1 MVSAR
6 RFWGVELLVIRHA
19 LPEAEVRSDGPAD
32 PPLSALGL
40 QQAEA
45 TAEFLAGEVVD
56 AIVTSTMR
64 RAIQTGQPLADR
76 LGLIPER
83 LDGLRESD
91 HRRSSYTPAEDM
103 DVDHEVVQRYL
114 ADPLSMFDDGYDAF
128 RNSITAAFDSLVA
141 DNRGRAVAVFCHS
154 TVIGVYLQTL
164 LGHDD
169 PFALISDYC
178 GISRIIASST
188 GVRTL
193 RSVNETAHVRH
204 LA

>member
-1 MVSAR
+1 M
-6 RFWGVELLVIRHA
+6 ELLVIRHA

-32 PPLSALGL
+32 PPLSALGI

-45 TAEFLAGEVVD
+45 TAEFLADETVD

-76 LGLIPER
+76 LGLTLKR
-83 LDGLRESD
+83 LDGLKESD

-103 DVDHEVVQRYL
+103 DADHEVIREFME
-114 ADPLSMFDDGYDAF
+114 DPHRMFSDGYEPF
-128 RNSITAAFDSLVA
+128 RDRVQKTFDEIVA
-141 DNRGRAVAVFCHS
+141 SQRGRTVAVFCHS
-154 TVIGVYLQTL
+154 MVASVYIQTL
-164 LGHDD
+164 LGHDN

-178 GISRIIASST
+178 GISRISASST

-193 RSVNETAHVRH
+193 RSVNETAHLRH
-204 LA
+204 LV

>member
-1 MVSAR
+1 M
-6 RFWGVELLVIRHA
+6 ELLVIRHA

-45 TAEFLAGEVVD
+45 TAEFLADETVD

-76 LGLIPER
+76 LGLTLKR
-83 LDGLRESD
+83 LDGLKESD

-103 DVDHEVVQRYL
+103 DADHEVIREFME
-114 ADPLSMFDDGYDAF
+114 DPLRMFSDGYEPF
-128 RNSITAAFDSLVA
+128 RDRVQKTFDEIVA
-141 DNRGRAVAVFCHS
+141 SQRGRTVAVFCHS
-154 TVIGVYLQTL
+154 MVASVYIQTL
-164 LGHDD
+164 LGHDN

-178 GISRIIASST
+178 GISRISASST

-193 RSVNETAHVRH
+193 RSVNETAHLRH
-204 LA
+204 LV

>member
-1 MVSAR
+1 M
-6 RFWGVELLVIRHA
+6 ELLVIRHA

-45 TAEFLAGEVVD
+45 TAEFLADETVD

-76 LGLIPER
+76 LGLTLKR
-83 LDGLRESD
+83 LDGLKESD

-103 DVDHEVVQRYL
+103 DADHEVIREFME
-114 ADPLSMFDDGYDAF
+114 DPHRMFSDGYEPF
-128 RNSITAAFDSLVA
+128 RDRVQKTFDEIVA
-141 DNRGRAVAVFCHS
+141 SQRGRTVAVFCHS
-154 TVIGVYLQTL
+154 MVASVYIQTL

-178 GISRIIASST
+178 GISRISASST

-193 RSVNETAHVRH
+193 RSVNETAHLRH
-204 LA
+204 LV

>member
-1 MVSAR
+1 M
-6 RFWGVELLVIRHA
+6 ELLVIRHA

-32 PPLSALGL
+32 PPLSPLGL

-45 TAEFLAGEVVD
+45 TAEFLADEMVD

-64 RAIQTGQPLADR
+64 RAIQTAQPLVDR

-83 LDGLRESD
+83 LDGLKESD
-91 HRRSSYTPAEDM
+91 HRRSNYTPAEDM
-103 DVDHEVVQRYL
+103 DADHEVVREFME
-114 ADPLSMFDDGYDAF
+114 DPLRMFSDGYEPFRDRVQKTFDD
-128 RNSITAAFDSLVA
+128 IVAAQ
-141 DNRGRAVAVFCHS
+141 RGRTVAVFCHS
-154 TVIGVYLQTL
+154 MVASVYIQTL

-178 GISRIIASST
+178 GISRITASST

-193 RSVNETAHVRH
+193 RSVNETAHLRH

>member
-1 MVSAR
+1 
-6 RFWGVELLVIRHA
+6 VELLVIRHA

-32 PPLSALGL
+32 PPLSPLGL

-45 TAEFLAGEVVD
+45 TAEFLADEMVD

-64 RAIQTGQPLADR
+64 RAIQTAQPLVDR

-83 LDGLRESD
+83 LDGLKESD
-91 HRRSSYTPAEDM
+91 HRRSNYTPAEDM
-103 DVDHEVVQRYL
+103 DADHEVVREFME
-114 ADPLSMFDDGYDAF
+114 DPLRMFSDGYEPFRDRVQKTFDD
-128 RNSITAAFDSLVA
+128 IVAAQ
-141 DNRGRAVAVFCHS
+141 RGRTVAVFCHS
-154 TVIGVYLQTL
+154 MVASVYIQTL
-164 LGHDD
+164 LDHDD

-178 GISRIIASST
+178 GISRITASST

-193 RSVNETAHVRH
+193 RSVNETAHLRH

>member
-1 MVSAR
+1 M
-6 RFWGVELLVIRHA
+6 ELLVIRHA

-32 PPLSALGL
+32 PPLSALGI

-45 TAEFLAGEVVD
+45 TAEFLADETVD

-76 LGLIPER
+76 LGLALKR
-83 LDGLRESD
+83 LDGLKESD

-103 DVDHEVVQRYL
+103 DADHEVIREFME
-114 ADPLSMFDDGYDAF
+114 DPLRMFSDGYEPF
-128 RNSITAAFDSLVA
+128 RDRVQKTFDEIVA
-141 DNRGRAVAVFCHS
+141 SQRGRTVAVFCHS
-154 TVIGVYLQTL
+154 MVASVYIQTL

-178 GISRIIASST
+178 GISRISASST

-193 RSVNETAHVRH
+193 RSVNETAHLRH
-204 LA
+204 LV

>member
-1 MVSAR
+1 M
-6 RFWGVELLVIRHA
+6 ELLVIRHA

-32 PPLSALGL
+32 PPLSPLGL

-45 TAEFLAGEVVD
+45 TAEFLADETVD
-56 AIVTSTMR
+56 VIVTSTMR

-83 LDGLRESD
+83 LDGLKESD
-91 HRRSSYTPAEDM
+91 HRRSNYTPAEDM
-103 DVDHEVVQRYL
+103 DADHEVVREFME
-114 ADPLSMFDDGYDAF
+114 DPLRMFSDGYEPFRDRVQKTFDD
-128 RNSITAAFDSLVA
+128 IVAAQ
-141 DNRGRAVAVFCHS
+141 RGRTVAVFCHS
-154 TVIGVYLQTL
+154 MVASVYIQTL

-178 GISRIIASST
+178 GISRIAASST

-193 RSVNETAHVRH
+193 RSVNETAHLRH

>member
-1 MVSAR
+1 M
-6 RFWGVELLVIRHA
+6 ELLVIRHG

-32 PPLSALGL
+32 PPLSAIGL
-40 QQAEA
+40 QQAKA
-45 TAEFLAGEVVD
+45 TAEFLAGEMVD

-76 LGLIPER
+76 LGLIPGR
-83 LDGLRESD
+83 LDGLKESD
-91 HRRSSYTPAEDM
+91 HRRFSYTPAEDM
-103 DVDHEVVQRYL
+103 DVDHEVVRRYL

-128 RNSITAAFDSLVA
+128 RDSITAAFDSLVA
-141 DNRGRAVAVFCHS
+141 DNRGRTVAVFCHS

-193 RSVNETAHVRH
+193 RSVNETAHLRH
-204 LA
+204 LT

>member
-1 MVSAR
+1 M
-6 RFWGVELLVIRHA
+6 ELLVIRHA

-32 PPLSALGL
+32 PPLSPLGL

-45 TAEFLAGEVVD
+45 TAEFLADETVD

-64 RAIQTGQPLADR
+64 RAIQTGQPLVDR

-83 LDGLRESD
+83 LDGLKESD
-91 HRRSSYTPAEDM
+91 HRRSNYTPAEDM
-103 DVDHEVVQRYL
+103 DADHEVVREFME
-114 ADPLSMFDDGYDAF
+114 DPLRMFSDGYEPFRDRVQKTFDD
-128 RNSITAAFDSLVA
+128 IVAAQ
-141 DNRGRAVAVFCHS
+141 RGRTVAVFCHS
-154 TVIGVYLQTL
+154 MVASVYIQTL

-178 GISRIIASST
+178 GISRIAASST

-193 RSVNETAHVRH
+193 RSVNETAHLRH

>member
-1 MVSAR
+1 M
-6 RFWGVELLVIRHA
+6 ELLVIRHA

-32 PPLSALGL
+32 PPLSPLGL

-45 TAEFLAGEVVD
+45 TAEFLADEMVD

-64 RAIQTGQPLADR
+64 RAIQTGQPLVDR

-83 LDGLRESD
+83 LDGLKESD
-91 HRRSSYTPAEDM
+91 HHRSNYTPAEDM
-103 DVDHEVVQRYL
+103 DADHEVVREFME
-114 ADPLSMFDDGYDAF
+114 DPLRMFSDGYEPFRDRVQKTFDD
-128 RNSITAAFDSLVA
+128 IVAAQ
-141 DNRGRAVAVFCHS
+141 RGRTVAVFCHS
-154 TVIGVYLQTL
+154 MVASVYIQTL

-178 GISRIIASST
+178 GISRIAASST

-193 RSVNETAHVRH
+193 RSVNETAHLRH

>member
-1 MVSAR
+1 M
-6 RFWGVELLVIRHA
+6 ELLVIRHA

-32 PPLSALGL
+32 PPLSPLGL

-45 TAEFLAGEVVD
+45 TAEFLADETVD
-56 AIVTSTMR
+56 VIVTSTMR

-83 LDGLRESD
+83 LDGLKESD
-91 HRRSSYTPAEDM
+91 HRRSNYTPAEDM
-103 DVDHEVVQRYL
+103 DADHEVVREFME
-114 ADPLSMFDDGYDAF
+114 DPLRMFSDGYEPFRDRVQKTFDD
-128 RNSITAAFDSLVA
+128 IVAAQ
-141 DNRGRAVAVFCHS
+141 RGRTVAVFCHS
-154 TVIGVYLQTL
+154 MVASVYIQTL

-178 GISRIIASST
+178 GISRITASST
-188 GVRTL
+188 GGRTL
-193 RSVNETAHVRH
+193 RSVNETAHLRH

>member
-1 MVSAR
+1 M
-6 RFWGVELLVIRHA
+6 ELLVIRHA

-32 PPLSALGL
+32 PPLSALGI

-45 TAEFLAGEVVD
+45 TAEFLADETVD
-56 AIVTSTMR
+56 VIVTSTMR

-83 LDGLRESD
+83 LDGLKESD
-91 HRRSSYTPAEDM
+91 HRRSNYTPAEDM
-103 DVDHEVVQRYL
+103 DADHEVVREFME
-114 ADPLSMFDDGYDAF
+114 DPLRMFSDGYEPFRDRVQKTFDD
-128 RNSITAAFDSLVA
+128 IVAAQ
-141 DNRGRAVAVFCHS
+141 RGRTVAVFCHS
-154 TVIGVYLQTL
+154 MVASVYIQTL

-178 GISRIIASST
+178 GISRIAASST

-193 RSVNETAHVRH
+193 RSVNETAHLRH

>member
-1 MVSAR
+1 M
-6 RFWGVELLVIRHA
+6 ELLVIRHA

-32 PPLSALGL
+32 PPLSALGI

-45 TAEFLAGEVVD
+45 TAEFLADETVD

-64 RAIQTGQPLADR
+64 RAIQTAQPLVDR

-83 LDGLRESD
+83 LDGLKESD

-103 DVDHEVVQRYL
+103 DADHEVIREFME
-114 ADPLSMFDDGYDAF
+114 DPLRMFSDGYEPF
-128 RNSITAAFDSLVA
+128 RDRVQKTFDEIVA
-141 DNRGRAVAVFCHS
+141 SQRGRTVAVFCHS
-154 TVIGVYLQTL
+154 MVASVYIQTL
-164 LGHDD
+164 LGHDN

-178 GISRIIASST
+178 GISRISASST

-193 RSVNETAHVRH
+193 RSVNETAHLRH
-204 LA
+204 LV